1 MFLTKYEH
9 ILIYF
14 WITIDKCVLVRYK
27 RNLIIAF
34 VD

>member
-9 ILIYF
+9 ILIYS
-14 WITIDKCVLVRYK
+14 WITIDKCILVRYK
-27 RNLIIAF
+27 GISIITF